1 MAHYAQNPE
10 PIQPFK
16 GRPYSANIASLSDTD
31 TN

>member
-1 MAHYAQNPE
+1 MAHYV

-16 GRPYSANIASLSDTD
+16 GRPYSASIASLSDTD